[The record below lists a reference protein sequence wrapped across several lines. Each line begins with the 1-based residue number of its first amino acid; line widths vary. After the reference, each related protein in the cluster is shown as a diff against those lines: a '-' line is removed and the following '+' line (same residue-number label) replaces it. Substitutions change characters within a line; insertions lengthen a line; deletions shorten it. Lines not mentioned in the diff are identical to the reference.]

1 MATSGLFASPGNH
14 GDLQINSKAAKK
26 EKIEKRVIISSILQ
40 ITNLFFQYIEII
52 GHQVNQRFAQAKK
65 FMEQQLRL
73 ARSQYCKWGGP
84 AEKNTLKK
92 VREINWK

>member
-40 ITNLFFQYIEII
+40 KNTLYFSIIEVI

-65 FMEQQLRL
+65 FMEQRLWL
-73 ARSQYCKWGGP
+73 ARSQYWLARLQMGR
-84 AEKNTLKK
+84 AS
-92 VREINWK
+92 